1 MVNFSFCGNSKDNP
15 IYPASYDTVISVTSV
30 GTEDVG
36 FTSNGIQLEWR
47 DRVENLIGNSN
58 STHHLNNLVDI
69 SAPGYAIPVLTNNY
83 QGIKYRVVWGTSTAA
98 SHISGT
104 IGLMLSENSSLNSEE
119 VESILKLTSS
129 NLDSILENNNYINKM
144 GGR

>member
-1 MVNFSFCGNSKDNP
+1 MKKQRITFFFLLMVNFSICGNSKDNP

-83 QGIKYRVVWGTSTAA
+83 QGIKYNDQFFKIKWPFKPKIINARD
-98 SHISGT
+98 
-104 IGLMLSENSSLNSEE
+104 
-119 VESILKLTSS
+119 K
-129 NLDSILENNNYINKM
+129 NYPNFKPIK
-144 GGR
+144 